1 MLGHREVPQKPTESA
16 RIFCLLPYKH
26 GVPVS
31 PLESALLQ
39 VLILRH
45 LKPSRINT
53 SAKTKGGPS
62 LPFLA
67 SRPQFTQ
74 KGTSYGSL
82 GFLSLAL
89 LLVASARS
97 TKAQQAAPP
106 TAEQLAAIS
115 QRGRLLYE
123 YDQAAWYAT
132 DAVQMPNPK
141 AVEGQRYVAK
151 KEDGKW
157 TVVFGKLNDNGSRF
171 DISYEADEQATL
183 RAFEVRKEPA
193 ERQDE
198 GFFLFAER
206 AIEVAMKDF
215 GGVSRPYNVAVLPTA
230 ADQLYVYLY
239 PAQTKARVYPLG
251 GAVKYLLN
259 ADGKEILEKRQMHKT
274 IVENP
279 PSRKAR
285 KVVVGYHTH
294 VLSDQPEDSDVFHVL
309 TQDPPVPE
317 MILTPHFMYKVMTD
331 GTIRIEKERKR
342 KK

>member
-1 MLGHREVPQKPTESA
+1 MKEGMKRTIHLEMGAAFLLAIATAMIFTAQVAAPQEAVLPTE
-16 RIFCLLPYKH
+16 
-26 GVPVS
+26 
-31 PLESALLQ
+31 E
-39 VLILRH
+39 
-45 LKPSRINT
+45 
-53 SAKTKGGPS
+53 
-62 LPFLA
+62 
-67 SRPQFTQ
+67 
-74 KGTSYGSL
+74 
-82 GFLSLAL
+82 
-89 LLVASARS
+89 
-97 TKAQQAAPP
+97 
-106 TAEQLAAIS
+106 ELAAIS

-123 YDQAAWYAT
+123 YDQAAWHAT
-132 DAVQMPNPK
+132 DAVQMANPK

-157 TVVFGKLNDNGSRF
+157 RVVFGKLNDNGSRF

-215 GGVSRPYNVAVLPTA
+215 GGANPPYNIAVFPGPHE
-230 ADQLYVYLY
+230 QLSVYLY

-251 GAVKYLLN
+251 GDVRYLVS
-259 ADGKEILEKRQMHKT
+259 ADGMRILEKRQMHKT
-274 IVENP
+274 IIENP
-279 PSRKAR
+279 PSRKVR

-294 VLSDQPEDSDVFHVL
+294 VLSEQPEDTDVFHVL

-331 GTIRIEKERKR
+331 GTIQIEKESKR